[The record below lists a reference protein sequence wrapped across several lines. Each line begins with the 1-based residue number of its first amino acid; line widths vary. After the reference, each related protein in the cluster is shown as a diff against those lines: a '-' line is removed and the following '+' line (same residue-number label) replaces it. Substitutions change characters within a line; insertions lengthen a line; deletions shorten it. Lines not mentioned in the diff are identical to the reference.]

1 MIALYHGGSEVIKRP
16 EIREPNRTLDFG
28 KGFYLTSSKPQAE
41 DWVSRRCQAVGT
53 AFGYVN
59 EYEFDL
65 EAAASMLSV
74 KTFDSPSDEW
84 LDFVMANR
92 RVLGFTHDYDIVVGP
107 VANDRVYTAFS
118 LYEGGTISRDIL
130 IQQLKTY
137 KLVDQYLFHTPQA
150 LDHLIFRTA
159 YKIGK
164 ND

>member
-28 KGFYLTSSKPQAE
+28 KGFYLTSSKSQAE

-65 EAAASMLSV
+65 KAAASMLSV
-74 KTFDSPSDEW
+74 KTFNSPSDKW

-92 RVLGFTHDYDIVVGP
+92 RVLGFTHNYDTVVGP

-137 KLVDQYLFHTPQA
+137 KLVDQYLFHTPRA
-150 LDHLIFRTA
+150 LDHLSFKDA
-159 YKIGK
+159 YKIEK
-164 ND
+164 R